1 MKHLFEKQV
10 TSGNID
16 NVTNRLYNLMLF
28 SIGALVFSN
37 VFWVV
42 WQWQISKDA
51 DQKVYV
57 RSGKSL
63 FSANLESSSDSRN
76 IYQAR
81 GLIETFTELLFE
93 NNAENYRERLNA
105 ALTLITAKDGQ
116 AIVRGFNAE
125 KVLENHVKYNSF
137 SRLQVDSIAINMNII
152 PYQCT
157 VLMQQVIVYDGKEV
171 ANPIG
176 AKFDLIPALYSDENP
191 FGILITNFNYIT
203 YQPIE
208 KP

>member
-1 MKHLFEKQV
+1 MMNLFEKKV

-16 NVTNRLYNLMLF
+16 KVTNRLYHLMLF

-42 WQWQISKDA
+42 WQWQVRKDA

-57 RSGKSL
+57 RSGKSV
-63 FSANLESSSDSRN
+63 FSANLENTSDSRN

-81 GLIETFTELLFE
+81 GLIETFTKLMFE
-93 NNAENYRERLNA
+93 NNAENYRERLNE
-105 ALTLITAKDGQ
+105 ALGLITAKDGQ
-116 AIVRGFNAE
+116 AMVRGFNEE

-137 SRLQVDSIAINMNII
+137 SRLQLDSISINMSII

-157 VLMQQVIVYDGKEV
+157 VLMQQNIMYDGKEV

-191 FGILITNFNYIT
+191 FGMLINNFNYIT

>member
-1 MKHLFEKQV
+1 MMNLFEKKV

-16 NVTNRLYNLMLF
+16 KVTNRLYRLMLF

-57 RSGKSL
+57 RSGKSV
-63 FSANLESSSDSRN
+63 FSANLESISDSRN

-81 GLIETFTELLFE
+81 GLIETFTKLVFE
-93 NNAENYRERLNA
+93 NNAENYRERLNE
-105 ALTLITAKDGQ
+105 ALGLITAKDGQ
-116 AIVRGFNAE
+116 AIVRGFNEE

-137 SRLQVDSIAINMNII
+137 SRLQLDSVSINMSII

-157 VLMQQVIVYDGKEV
+157 VLMQQNIMYDGKEV

-191 FGILITNFNYIT
+191 FGMLINNFNYIT

>member
-1 MKHLFEKQV
+1 MKHLFEKKV
-10 TSGNID
+10 SSGNID
-16 NVTNRLYNLMLF
+16 KVTNRLYNLMLF
-28 SIGALVFSN
+28 SIGALVVSN
-37 VFWVV
+37 IFWVV
-42 WQWQISKDA
+42 WQWQVSKDA

-137 SRLQVDSIAINMNII
+137 SRLQVDSISINMNII

-157 VLMQQVIVYDGKEV
+157 VLMQQIIVYDGKEV

-176 AKFDLIPALYSDENP
+176 ATFDLIPALYSDENP
-191 FGILITNFNYIT
+191 FGMLITNFNYIT
-203 YQPIE
+203 YQAIE

>member
-1 MKHLFEKQV
+1 MKNLFEKGV
-10 TSGNID
+10 SSGNID
-16 NVTNRLYNLMLF
+16 RVTNRLYNLMLF

-37 VFWVV
+37 IFWVV
-42 WQWQISKDA
+42 WQWQVSKDA

-81 GLIETFTELLFE
+81 GLIEAFTELLFE
-93 NNAENYRERLNA
+93 NNAENYRERLNT

-125 KVLENHVKYNSF
+125 KVLENHFKYNSF
-137 SRLQVDSIAINMNII
+137 SRLQVDSISINMNII

-157 VLMQQVIVYDGKEV
+157 VLMQQIIVYDGKEV

-176 AKFDLIPALYSDENP
+176 AKFNLIPALYSDENP
-191 FGILITNFNYIT
+191 FGMLITNFNYIT
-203 YQPIE
+203 YQAIE

>member
-1 MKHLFEKQV
+1 MNLFEKQV

-16 NVTNRLYNLMLF
+16 KVTNRLYRLMLF
-28 SIGALVFSN
+28 SISALVLSN

-57 RSGKSL
+57 RSGKSV
-63 FSANLESSSDSRN
+63 FSANLEDKTDSRN

-81 GLIETFTELLFE
+81 GLIETFTKLMFE
-93 NNAENYRERLNA
+93 NNAETYREHLNE
-105 ALTLITAKDGQ
+105 ALGLITSKDGQ
-116 AIVRGFNAE
+116 AIIRGFNEE

-137 SRLQVDSIAINMNII
+137 SRLQLDSVAINMSIV

-157 VLMQQVIVYDGKEV
+157 VLMQQKIVYDGKEV

-176 AKFDLIPALYSDENP
+176 AKFDLTPALYSDENP
-191 FGILITNFNYIT
+191 FGMLINNFNYIT

>member
-1 MKHLFEKQV
+1 MKNLFEKGV
-10 TSGNID
+10 SSGNI
-16 NVTNRLYNLMLF
+16 NKVTNRLYNLMLF

-42 WQWQISKDA
+42 WQWQVSKDA

-76 IYQAR
+76 VYQAR

-105 ALTLITAKDGQ
+105 ALTLITAKDVQ

-157 VLMQQVIVYDGKEV
+157 VLMQQIIVYDGKEV
-171 ANPIG
+171 VNPIG

-191 FGILITNFNYIT
+191 FGMLITNFNYIT
-203 YQPIE
+203 YQAIE